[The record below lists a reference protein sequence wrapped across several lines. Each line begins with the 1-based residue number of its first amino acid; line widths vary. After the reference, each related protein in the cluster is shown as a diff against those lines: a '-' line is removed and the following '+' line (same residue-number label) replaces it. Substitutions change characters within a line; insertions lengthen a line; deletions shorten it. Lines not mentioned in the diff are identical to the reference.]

1 MSTSLAFG
9 RKLALSVSEQA
20 VDALRTLILQRD
32 AIFARL
38 EVLRNRAVP
47 SETESEDGGEEH
59 GPSCLDP
66 QCAQTDAAH
75 NAGSLILDG
84 VAADADADD
93 KPLSLEEQVCLS
105 MGQTL
110 QVFAGTHI
118 DAALS
123 CLAHN
128 PRAFEAIKAEIE
140 PDMVQHWLDSA
151 ADDVA
156 YGPLMGFSPEA
167 VTTGDML
174 MVGEHVRAAQAL
186 HERILQLLKEAGA

>member
-1 MSTSLAFG
+1 MSSSLAFG

-20 VDALRTLILQRD
+20 VEALRTLILQRD

-47 SETESEDGGEEH
+47 QETESEDGGEEH

-66 QCAQTDAAH
+66 DCSQADSGQ
-75 NAGSLILDG
+75 NAGSLILDS
-84 VAADADADD
+84 VAADADD
-93 KPLSLEEQVCLS
+93 KPLTLEEQVCLS
-105 MGQTL
+105 MGQSL

>member
-1 MSTSLAFG
+1 MSTSMAFG

-47 SETESEDGGEEH
+47 QETESEDGGEEH
-59 GPSCLDP
+59 GPSCLDRDCS
-66 QCAQTDAAH
+66 QSDSEQ
-75 NAGSLILDG
+75 NAGSLILDN
-84 VAADADADD
+84 VVADADE

-128 PRAFEAIKAEIE
+128 PRAFEAIKAEIA